1 MAKKKRGAAHA
12 GGHGWFVTFA
22 DLMGLMMSFFVML
35 VAFSSMDNNKLKIVA
50 GSMREAFGVQTEARY
65 TGIIESDGLPTR
77 PKLKNTA
84 HIPPEEAS
92 NTPTPDEQERSVAQG
107 ARLKIDREFAL
118 ASASLRQALQD
129 MPELTEVAKHIMFEE
144 TKQGLNL
151 EIVDQDGR
159 SMFAEGSKVPYDR
172 TRRLI
177 QKLAA
182 PLKATPLRVAILGH
196 TAAGFVPS
204 RSDYGAFD
212 LSADR
217 ANAVRQ
223 ILERGGLPASHI
235 FAVSGK
241 ADSQPLFPDDPSL
254 SSNRRVTIT
263 LMREDPPLPHPVEAE
278 RPAAPARPQAVNL
291 PNYHNT
297 CCATRRSRSMTHA
310 RARGRCYG

>member
-1 MAKKKRGAAHA
+1 MAKKKRGAAHG
-12 GGHGWFVTFA
+12 GGHGWYVSFA
-22 DLMGLMMSFFVML
+22 DLMGLMMSYFVML

-50 GSMREAFGVQTEARY
+50 GSMREAFGVQTQARF

-77 PKLKNTA
+77 PKLKNA
-84 HIPPEEAS
+84 EHIPPEEAS
-92 NTPTPDEQERSVAQG
+92 NTPTPDDQERRLANG

-129 MPELTEVAKHIMFEE
+129 MPELTEISKHIIFEE

-159 SMFAEGSKVPYDR
+159 SMFADGSKVPYDR

-177 QKLAA
+177 EKLAV
-182 PLKATPLRVAILGH
+182 PLKATPLRISIVGH
-196 TAAGFVPS
+196 TSANFVPA

-223 ILERGGLPASHI
+223 ILEREGLPPAHI

-241 ADSQPLFPDDPSL
+241 ADTQPLFPDDPTL
-254 SSNRRVTIT
+254 SANRRVTIT
-263 LMREDPPLPHPVEAE
+263 LMREDPPLPPDLK
-278 RPAAPARPQAVNL
+278 P
-291 PNYHNT
+291 
-297 CCATRRSRSMTHA
+297 
-310 RARGRCYG
+310 

>member
-1 MAKKKRGAAHA
+1 MAKKKRGGAHA
-12 GGHGWFVTFA
+12 GGHGWYVSFA

-35 VAFSSMDNNKLKIVA
+35 VAFSTMDNNKLKIVA
-50 GSMREAFGVQTEARY
+50 GSMRDAFGVQTEARY
-65 TGIIESDGLPTR
+65 TGIIESDGIPTR

-92 NTPTPDEQERSVAQG
+92 NTPTPDEKQRQRTSG
-107 ARLKIDREFAL
+107 AKLKIDREFSL

-129 MPELTEVAKHIMFEE
+129 MPELTEMSKHIMFEE
-144 TKQGLNL
+144 TSQGLNL

-159 SMFAEGSKVPYDR
+159 SMFADGSKVPYDR

-182 PLKATPLRVAILGH
+182 PLKATPLRVSIVGH
-196 TAAGFVPS
+196 TAAGFVPG

-217 ANAVRQ
+217 ANVVRQ
-223 ILERGGLPASHI
+223 ILEREGLPPAHI

-254 SSNRRVTIT
+254 PANRRVTIT
-263 LMREDPPLPHPVEAE
+263 LMREDPPVPPDLKP
-278 RPAAPARPQAVNL
+278 
-291 PNYHNT
+291 
-297 CCATRRSRSMTHA
+297 
-310 RARGRCYG
+310 

>member
-1 MAKKKRGAAHA
+1 MAKKKRGDAHG

-35 VAFSSMDNNKLKIVA
+35 VAFSTMDNNKLKIVA
-50 GSMREAFGVQTEARY
+50 GSMRDAFGTTTEVRY
-65 TGIIESDGLPTR
+65 SGIIESDGLPTR

-84 HIPPEEAS
+84 HILPEESS
-92 NTPTPDEQERSVAQG
+92 NTPTPDQQERSRTAG

-129 MPELTEVAKHIMFEE
+129 MPELTEVSKHIMFEE
-144 TKQGLNL
+144 TSQGLNL

-159 SMFAEGSKVPYDR
+159 SMFGDGSKVPYER
-172 TRRLI
+172 TRLLI

-182 PLKATPLRVAILGH
+182 PLKATPLRVAIVGH

-204 RSDYGAFD
+204 RSEYGAFD

-223 ILERGGLPASHI
+223 ILEREGLPPSHV

-241 ADSQPLFPDDPSL
+241 ADTLPLFPDDPSL
-254 SSNRRVTIT
+254 AANRRVTIT
-263 LMREDPPLPHPVEAE
+263 LMREDPPLPPDLK
-278 RPAAPARPQAVNL
+278 P
-291 PNYHNT
+291 
-297 CCATRRSRSMTHA
+297 
-310 RARGRCYG
+310 

>member
-1 MAKKKRGAAHA
+1 MARKKRGETHG

-35 VAFSSMDNNKLKIVA
+35 VAFSTMDNNKLKIVA
-50 GSMREAFGVQTEARY
+50 GSMREAFGVQTNVRHS
-65 TGIIESDGLPTR
+65 GIIESDGLPTR
-77 PKLKNTA
+77 PKLKNVDRIT
-84 HIPPEEAS
+84 PEESSA
-92 NTPTPDEQERSVAQG
+92 NPTPDEKERNQVNG

-129 MPELTEVAKHIMFEE
+129 MPELTEISKHIMFEE
-144 TKQGLNL
+144 TKEGLNL
-151 EIVDQDGR
+151 EIVDQDSR
-159 SMFAEGSKVPYDR
+159 SMFADGSRVPYDR

-182 PLKATPLRVAILGH
+182 PLKATPLRISVIGH
-196 TAAGFVPS
+196 TAAGFVPA
-204 RSDYGAFD
+204 RSDYDAFD

-223 ILERGGLPASHI
+223 ILEREGLPASHI

-254 SSNRRVTIT
+254 AANRRVTIT
-263 LMREDPPLPHPVEAE
+263 LMREDPPLPP
-278 RPAAPARPQAVNL
+278 NL
-291 PNYHNT
+291 KP
-297 CCATRRSRSMTHA
+297 
-310 RARGRCYG
+310 